1 MLSPELGN
9 RLAAA
14 TGIPSAAFGTLYL
27 SGQGTIG
34 YWRIGGHVFEF
45 APVSHHLVRP
55 DGFAQKLRLARSLNA
70 GEWTPLIA
78 AVMETAVVI

>member
-1 MLSPELGN
+1 MLSPELAN
-9 RLAAA
+9 RLAVA
-14 TGIPSAAFGTLYL
+14 TGIPATAFGTLYL

-45 APVSHHLVRP
+45 APVEFHLSRAA
-55 DGFAQKLRLARSLNA
+55 GFEKKLRLSRQLNA

-78 AVMETAVVI
+78 AIMETARVI